1 MAKLY
6 IAEYGTIVGLPAT
19 ANGQVPLEPPL
30 IEQVIDFTSGPAL
43 STPFQPGTR
52 MVRLHC
58 DAVCSLLIGANP
70 NAGTGN
76 GRWAGNQ
83 TEFRGVP
90 EGQGFRV
97 SVVAN
102 V

>member
-1 MAKLY
+1 MATLY
-6 IAEYGTIVGLPAT
+6 VTEYGTIAGLPAT

-30 IEQVIDFTSGPAL
+30 ADYIVTIPGTSPA
-43 STPFQPGTR
+43 FQPTTR
-52 MVRLHC
+52 MVRLNC
-58 DAVCSLLIGANP
+58 DAVCSVLFGQAP
-70 NAGTGN
+70 SASTSN
-76 GRWAGNQ
+76 GRLAANQ

-90 EGQGFRV
+90 EGMAFKV

>member
-19 ANGQVPLEPPL
+19 ANGQVPLEPPVADY
-30 IEQVIDFTSGPAL
+30 IVTIPGTSPA
-43 STPFQPGTR
+43 FQPSTR
-52 MVRLHC
+52 FVRLNC
-58 DAVCSLLIGANP
+58 DAVCSVLFGQAP
-70 NAGTGN
+70 SASTSN
-76 GRWAGNQ
+76 GRMAANQ